1 MRINELQLKQ
11 HLTDSY
17 QYHFLKAKELHEADE
32 VTTIQQAYD
41 LGRHDGAMNMVGAI
55 LLLCFGGKE
64 TFDIWQLVRS
74 WAEDNKNE

>member
-17 QYHFLKAKELHEADE
+17 QYHFLKAKEMREAYS
-32 VTTIQQAYD
+32 VD
-41 LGRHDGAMNMVGAI
+41 LYELGQHDGAMNMVGAI